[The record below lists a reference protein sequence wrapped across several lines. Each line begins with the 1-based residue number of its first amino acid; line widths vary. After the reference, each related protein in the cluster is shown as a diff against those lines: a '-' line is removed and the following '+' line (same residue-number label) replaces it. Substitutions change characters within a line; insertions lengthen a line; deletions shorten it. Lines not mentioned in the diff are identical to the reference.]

1 MAGSSGIQ
9 PGVHLFAAVTIS
21 RSAGRRD
28 TRGRVRLAPCA
39 NGARPQVPDDGS
51 TVWRSWTARPQTRPD
66 CLQRRF
72 DRAPLKRPRSDG
84 LVRRR
89 AEDGLDC
96 LPHPRRASLSFP
108 SAERHLDRRLIHQ
121 STKWG
126 LPPSLPRHF
135 SRCIGIRGR
144 LLVAQPAKS
153 LSVFCQK
160 FVSVRALFVGAH
172 VVPCHH
178 SGMKKPPNLAVF
190 QSLRS
195 GAGEGIRT
203 LDPNLGKV
211 VLYP

>member
-126 LPPSLPRHF
+126 LPPLPSPPFLAMHRNSGPSF
-135 SRCIGIRGR
+135 GG
-144 LLVAQPAKS
+144 PAGEE
-153 LSVFCQK
+153 
-160 FVSVRALFVGAH
+160 FVSFLSEVRVSSCFRGGPCGS
-172 VVPCHH
+172 VPPFWHE
-178 SGMKKPPNLAVF
+178 KTAK
-190 QSLRS
+190 
-195 GAGEGIRT
+195 
-203 LDPNLGKV
+203 LGGFSIT
-211 VLYP
+211 